1 MIILY
6 LCPRVI
12 NNVRKI
18 VVIRNPLVWLSRIRH
33 RRGYGVHSPF
43 AYDLIT
49 QVLYTPGRYYA
60 DEWLDMQFPWW
71 ARKLHL
77 RSIAGGRL
85 LFRLANRWQGQV
97 MVAPDALPYELAYL
111 RAGGKKDSLMAKM
124 PDETVDF
131 LYLRQPRVGDLEH
144 LHEGS
149 LLVVGNLRNNRDFW
163 RRLQHDERTRVTMDL
178 YDYGLAFFDPK
189 LQRQD
194 YIINW

>member
-71 ARKLHL
+71 ARKFHL

-163 RRLQHDERTRVTMDL
+163 HLVQHDERTRVTMDL